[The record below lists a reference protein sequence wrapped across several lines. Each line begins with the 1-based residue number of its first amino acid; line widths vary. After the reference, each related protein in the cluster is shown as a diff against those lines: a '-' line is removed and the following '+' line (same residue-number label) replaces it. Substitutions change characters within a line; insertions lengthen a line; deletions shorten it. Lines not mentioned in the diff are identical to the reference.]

1 MLINRDKNSLLNIG
15 HKFKAFDTSEIA
27 VLGGTGFIGQW
38 VLQALEEYR
47 NNLGINTNVTV
58 YTRNSKRAHQLLI
71 NEMNLSLIIKELDF
85 TNQPI
90 LIDKADQELTSTF
103 LRFMSIG
110 ASKLMIVKSI
120 QALNSDENRWTKTLS
135 SNLIFI
141 DMVTQEVPFIIHN
154 ADLLLEVKTTQDGQK
169 LTEVL
174 FVQGTSIV
182 LMEWGSPAPKE
193 LTTRKMLETNIV
205 TQ

>member
-1 MLINRDKNSLLNIG
+1 M
-15 HKFKAFDTSEIA
+15 
-27 VLGGTGFIGQW
+27 
-38 VLQALEEYR
+38 
-47 NNLGINTNVTV
+47 
-58 YTRNSKRAHQLLI
+58 
-71 NEMNLSLIIKELDF
+71 
-85 TNQPI
+85 
-90 LIDKADQELTSTF
+90 
-103 LRFMSIG
+103 
-110 ASKLMIVKSI
+110 
-120 QALNSDENRWTKTLS
+120 S

-169 LTEVL
+169 PNEVL
-174 FVQGTSIV
+174 FIQGTSIV